1 MKKIVV
7 SLLLFCFALSIGLAQ
22 NKIKQYEYWLDSNL
36 AAKQTVSIP
45 PTACLS
51 LEAVAVTGLTPG
63 IHTLNLRFQ
72 DTNNRYSPVVTQ
84 RIDAFSA
91 TPLVNACEYWFDNAY
106 AAKTTVSLGP
116 SATFQLNEA
125 DLKSLA
131 NGFHRFN
138 IRFSDASSKW
148 SAVQTAR
155 IYKSAGKAIMANGP
169 NAYRY
174 WFDKDIAHAVT
185 KSLSQSLLA
194 ESIDLTALPSG
205 NNSVLNVQ
213 IQDAMGLWSAVQSMR
228 LFHSGRGGAASNQI
242 LGYRYWMDNDF
253 ANQVYTNISS
263 PFEELNNSLDLSAFA
278 GSAHRL
284 HLQFKDAQGFWSSV
298 LTDTLQVVYTGLNA
312 AHPEGFKL
320 YPNPNHGAF
329 SLTSPQTMDQVV
341 LSVLNVMGEVVYR
354 ESFDQFSS
362 SQIRLQHAGPGIYF
376 LHLSARDS
384 GKLLLNQKM
393 VIK

>member
-1 MKKIVV
+1 MP
-7 SLLLFCFALSIGLAQ
+7 LGLAQ
-22 NKIKQYEYWLDSNL
+22 NKIKLYEYWLDSNL

-45 PTACLS
+45 PTACLT
-51 LEAVAVTGLTPG
+51 LDAVAVSGLTPG
-63 IHTLNLRFQ
+63 MHMLNLRFQ
-72 DTNNRYSPVVTQ
+72 DTDNRYSPVVTQ

-91 TPLVNACEYWFDNAY
+91 TPLVNACEYWFDDAY
-106 AAKTTVSLGP
+106 ATKTVVSLNP
-116 SATFQLNEA
+116 SAIIQLKDV
-125 DLKSLA
+125 DLISLA

-148 SAVQTAR
+148 SAVQTSR
-155 IYKSAGKAIMANGP
+155 IYKSAGKAVLVNQP

-174 WFDKDIAHAVT
+174 WFDQDIAHAVT
-185 KSLSQSLLA
+185 KPLSQALLN
-194 ESIDLTALPSG
+194 ENIYLTTLPSSS
-205 NNSVLNVQ
+205 NSVLNVQ
-213 IQDAMGLWSAVQSMR
+213 IQDAMGLWSSVQSMR
-228 LFHSGRGGAASNQI
+228 LFHSGGSGSEANLI

-253 ANQVYTNISS
+253 ANQVYATVSS
-263 PFEELNNSLDLSAFA
+263 PFETVTNTIDLSAFA

-284 HLQFKDAQGFWSSV
+284 HLQFKDAQGLWSSV

-312 AHPEGFKL
+312 VHPEGFRL
-320 YPNPNHGAF
+320 FPNPNHGAF
-329 SLTSPQTMDQVV
+329 SLTTPQTMDQVV

-354 ESFDQFSS
+354 ESFDQFTS

-393 VIK
+393 VIE